1 MPPRITF
8 GRLSSK
14 SAYKVDYPL
23 GQMATLYAV
32 SSVCILFVAR
42 LQTVLT
48 ISNVAFADHSI
59 IDKKLNACL
68 LVPGIEIPLLHGGPP
83 DSAVVHA
90 EGAFSVARG
99 CH

>member
-1 MPPRITF
+1 
-8 GRLSSK
+8 
-14 SAYKVDYPL
+14 
-23 GQMATLYAV
+23 MATLYAV

-99 CH
+99 CQ